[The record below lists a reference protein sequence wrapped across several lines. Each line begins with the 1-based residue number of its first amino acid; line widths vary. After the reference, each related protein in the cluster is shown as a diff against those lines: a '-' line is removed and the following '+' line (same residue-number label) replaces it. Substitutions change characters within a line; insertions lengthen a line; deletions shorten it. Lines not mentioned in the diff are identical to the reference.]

1 MIDLKRFYKYSA
13 LVILVAWLITSLL
26 VNGIKS
32 DIIEMQEAHIAIQSS
47 DIEIL
52 NQRSDKWFDKY
63 DSVRYEL
70 FKMKI
75 NQLQY
80 IQK

>member
-13 LVILVAWLITSLL
+13 LVILVAWFITSLL

-32 DIIEMQEAHIAIQSS
+32 DIIEMQEAE
-47 DIEIL
+47 IERL

-63 DSVRYEL
+63 DSICDEL